1 MVSKPRR
8 LKKESETQK
17 QPKSKDKRVFRVF
30 TPFHIGKKKN
40 KEVCMYPLIFATKER
55 EEKTPTTS
63 GIGHPRR
70 GQERGRGLK
79 VPE

>member
-1 MVSKPRR
+1 
-8 LKKESETQK
+8 
-17 QPKSKDKRVFRVF
+17 
-30 TPFHIGKKKN
+30 
-40 KEVCMYPLIFATKER
+40 MYPLIFATKER